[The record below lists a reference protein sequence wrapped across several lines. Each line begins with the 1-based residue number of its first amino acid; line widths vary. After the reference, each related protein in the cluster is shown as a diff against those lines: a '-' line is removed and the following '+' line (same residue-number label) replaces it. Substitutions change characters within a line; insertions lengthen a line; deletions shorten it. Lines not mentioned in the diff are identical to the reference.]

1 MIPRQSVL
9 HAARLLVV
17 ASASLLA
24 ACSLNRPTDEP
35 EPGYQPVAVVFANE
49 SLEQCDVFAVVSGGG
64 EARRLGTVMAGRT
77 ETLRVGSD
85 LATRGSVSLVARLTN
100 GRTLSTGVVP
110 LHPGDTVH
118 VQLPLS
124 PNTLIFLP

>member
-1 MIPRQSVL
+1 MIPRHSVPRR
-9 HAARLLVV
+9 ARLLVV

-24 ACSLNRPTDEP
+24 ACSLNRPME
-35 EPGYQPVAVVFANE
+35 ESGFQPVAVVFANE
-49 SLEQCDVFAVVSGGG
+49 SLQQADVFAVVSGGG

-77 ETLRVGSD
+77 ETLRVGAD
-85 LATRGSVSLVARLTN
+85 LAIRGSVSLVARLQN

-118 VQLPLS
+118 VQVPMN
-124 PNTLIFLP
+124 PNTLVFLP

>member
-1 MIPRQSVL
+1 MIPRQS
-9 HAARLLVV
+9 ARRGARLLVV

-35 EPGYQPVAVVFANE
+35 GYQPVAVVFANE
-49 SLEQCDVFAVVSGGG
+49 SLQQCDVFAVVSGGG

-85 LATRGSVSLVARLTN
+85 LAIRGSVSLVARLSN

>member
-9 HAARLLVV
+9 CGARLLVV

-24 ACSLNRPTDEP
+24 ACSLNRPTE
-35 EPGYQPVAVVFANE
+35 ESGYQPVAVVFANE
-49 SLEQCDVFAVVSGGG
+49 SLQQADVFAVVSGGG

-77 ETLRVGSD
+77 ETLRVGAD
-85 LATRGSVSLVARLTN
+85 LAIRGSVSLVARLQN

-118 VQLPLS
+118 VQVPMN
-124 PNTLIFLP
+124 PNTLVFLP

>member
-1 MIPRQSVL
+1 MIPRPSVRRG
-9 HAARLLVV
+9 ARLLVV

-24 ACSLNRPTDEP
+24 ACSRNQPAE
-35 EPGYQPVAVVFANE
+35 ESGYQPVAIVFANE
-49 SLEQCDVFAVVSGGG
+49 SLEQADVFAVVSGGG